1 MSAHVTFDYQPKPEV
16 METLRAEVRQF
27 LSQEIAAGSFDPND
41 PSPRIGADRD
51 FSRKLGARGWLGM
64 TWPKQYGGAERSYL
78 ERYVV
83 TEELLAARA
92 PTRSHFVADRQSGP
106 VILNHGSEAL
116 KADIL
121 PRIAKGELTF
131 CIGMSEPDSGSDL
144 FAAKAKA
151 KPVGDGGWRLNGT
164 KVWTSLAHISDY
176 MIGIFRT
183 TPVNPDDRRHGLS
196 QFLVDLKAPGIT
208 INPIPFPTGEHEFNQ
223 VIFDDVDLP
232 ADHLLG
238 DRDLAWRQASG
249 ELAFE
254 RSGPERF
261 LETYFMVPALM
272 RLAGPAPDASVAEGI
287 GRLTASLHGFRQMSM
302 TVAAMMEQG
311 HDVAVQASLVKE
323 RGNDWEQRLP
333 EIARHLAAGIDAD
346 FGARDGFTE
355 TLTKAVQIAPKL
367 TIQGGTNE
375 ILRGI
380 IARGLGLR

>member
-1 MSAHVTFDYQPKPEV
+1 MSVTFDYQPKPEV
-16 METLRAEVRQF
+16 METLRSEVRRF
-27 LSQEIAAGSFDPND
+27 LSEEIAAGGFDPNN
-41 PSPRIGADRD
+41 PSTRIGADRE

-64 TWPKQYGGAERSYL
+64 TWPKKYGGAERSYL

-92 PTRSHFVADRQSGP
+92 PTRAHFVADRQSGP

-121 PRIAKGELTF
+121 PRIVRGELTF

-151 KPVGDGGWRLNGT
+151 EPVDGGGWRLNGT
-164 KVWTSLAHISDY
+164 KLWTSLAHVSDY

-196 QFLVDLKAPGIT
+196 QFLVDLTAPGIT
-208 INPIPFPTGEHEFNQ
+208 IRPVPFPNGDHEFNQ
-223 VIFDDVDLP
+223 VTFDDVLLP

-238 DRDLAWRQASG
+238 ERDLAWRQASG

-272 RLAGPAPDASVAEGI
+272 RLAGPAPHAATAEGI

-302 TVAAMMEQG
+302 TVAAMMEGGQ
-311 HDVAVQASLVKE
+311 DVAVQASLVKE

-333 EIARHLAAGIDAD
+333 EIARQLAAGVDAGHD
-346 FGARDGFTE
+346 ARDAFTE
-355 TLTKAVQIAPKL
+355 TLTRATQIAPKL

>member
-1 MSAHVTFDYQPKPEV
+1 
-16 METLRAEVRQF
+16 
-27 LSQEIAAGSFDPND
+27 
-41 PSPRIGADRD
+41 
-51 FSRKLGARGWLGM
+51 M

>member
-1 MSAHVTFDYQPKPEV
+1 MTVAFDYRPKPEV

-27 LSQEIAAGSFDPND
+27 LAEEVASGGFDPNK
-41 PSPRIGADRD
+41 PSSTIGADRE
-51 FSRKLGARGWLGM
+51 FSRRLGARGWLGM
-64 TWPKQYGGAERSYL
+64 AWPKKYGGGERSYL

-121 PRIAKGELTF
+121 PRIARGELTF

-151 KPVGDGGWRLNGT
+151 EPVDGGGWRLNGT
-164 KVWTSLAHISDY
+164 KLWTSLAHVSDY

-196 QFLVDLKAPGIT
+196 QFLVDLKSDGIT
-208 INPIPFPTGEHEFNQ
+208 IRPIPFPNGDHEFNQ
-223 VIFDDVDLP
+223 VTFDDVLLP

-238 DRDLAWRQASG
+238 ERDMAWRQASG

-261 LETYFMVPALM
+261 LETYFMAPALM
-272 RLAGPAPDASVAEGI
+272 RLAGPAPDAATAEGI

-302 TVAAMMEQG
+302 TVAAMMEDGQ
-311 HDVAVQASLVKE
+311 DVAVQASLVKE

-333 EIARHLAAGIDAD
+333 EFARQLAAGIDAGHD
-346 FGARDGFTE
+346 ARDAFTDA
-355 TLTKAVQIAPKL
+355 LTRATQIAPKL

>member
-1 MSAHVTFDYQPKPEV
+1 
-16 METLRAEVRQF
+16 
-27 LSQEIAAGSFDPND
+27 
-41 PSPRIGADRD
+41 
-51 FSRKLGARGWLGM
+51 M
-64 TWPKQYGGAERSYL
+64 TWPKKYGGGERSYL

-92 PTRSHFVADRQSGP
+92 PTRAHFVADRQSGP

-121 PRIAKGELTF
+121 PRIARGELTF

-151 KPVGDGGWRLNGT
+151 EPVDGGGWRLNGT
-164 KVWTSLAHISDY
+164 KVWTSLAHVSDY

-183 TPVNPDDRRHGLS
+183 TPVDPKDRRHGLS
-196 QFLVDLKAPGIT
+196 QFLVDLKTPGIT
-208 INPIPFPTGEHEFNQ
+208 IRPIPFPNGDHEFNQ
-223 VIFDDVDLP
+223 VTFDDVLLP

-238 DRDLAWRQASG
+238 ERDQAWRQASG

-272 RLAGPAPDASVAEGI
+272 RLAGPAPNPATAEGI
-287 GRLTASLHGFRQMSM
+287 GRLTASLHGFRHMSM
-302 TVAAMMEQG
+302 TVAAMMEGG

-333 EIARHLAAGIDAD
+333 ELARQLAAGVNAD
-346 FGARDGFTE
+346 HEARDGFTE
-355 TLTKAVQIAPKL
+355 ALTRATQIAPKL

>member
-1 MSAHVTFDYQPKPEV
+1 MTAQVAFDYQPKPEV
-16 METLRAEVRQF
+16 METLRTEVRQF
-27 LSQEIAAGSFDPND
+27 LAEEIVAGSFDPND
-41 PSPRIGADRD
+41 PSPRIGADRE

-64 TWPKQYGGAERSYL
+64 TWPKQYGGGERSYL

-83 TEELLAARA
+83 TEELLVARA

-121 PRIAKGELTF
+121 PRIARGELTF

-151 KPVGDGGWRLNGT
+151 EPAEDGGWRLNGT
-164 KVWTSLAHISDY
+164 KVWISLAHISDY

-183 TPVNPDDRRHGLS
+183 TPVNPDDRRHGLT

-208 INPIPFPTGEHEFNQ
+208 INPIPFINGEHEFNQ
-223 VIFDDVDLP
+223 VIFDDVYLP

-238 DRDLAWRQASG
+238 MRDLAWRKASG

-261 LETYFMVPALM
+261 LETYFMVPSLM
-272 RLAGPAPDASVAEGI
+272 RLAGPAPDAATAEGL
-287 GRLTASLHGFRQMSM
+287 GRLTANLHGFRQMSM
-302 TVAAMMEQG
+302 TVAAMMAEG

-333 EIARHLAAGIDAD
+333 EIARQLAAGVDAD
-346 FGARDGFTE
+346 FEAREAFSE
-355 TLTKAVQIAPKL
+355 TLTRATQIAPKL